1 MRDQTMQYR
10 PIGVA
15 RSPLSTPGAPPFQ
28 STFSSAEG
36 TIEVFPDF
44 QEGLASVEGFSHL
57 ILLSHLDRAERH
69 SLVERPLSDGVTP
82 HGIFASRHFNRPNPI
97 GLSYVAL
104 HEIRDG
110 LLHVSGLDLLDGT
123 PILDIKPYVTAFDT
137 IPNAVCGWVTDQHI
151 ERIRETSRQ
160 AQSKPGIPGGAR
172 VPEDLR

>member
-1 MRDQTMQYR
+1 MEYH
-10 PIGVA
+10 PIGIA
-15 RSPLSTPGAPPFQ
+15 HSPFTTPGAPPFQ

-36 TIEVFPDF
+36 TIEVFPDY

-57 ILLSHLDRAERH
+57 ILVSHLDRAERR
-69 SLVERPLSDGVTP
+69 SLVEKPLSDGVTP

-104 HEIRDG
+104 QEIRDG
-110 LLHVSGLDLLDGT
+110 VLHVSGLDLLDGT

-160 AQSKPGIPGGAR
+160 ALSESVIPAGAP
-172 VPEDLR
+172 VQEDLR